1 MFHRL
6 SHNTPTF
13 AFPPPDSAV
22 DVMTPNWRKIH
33 LGVSIFLLALTA
45 CAPTRPPNI
54 GLDEVAHSLD
64 AARDA
69 GAPTYAP
76 MELRNAEDHLSQA
89 RARFAKRDYDQAANL
104 AQEAQADSELA
115 AARARLGKVR
125 EKVDARMHEN
135 ADLRQRSDAGGNPAD
150 AGGQP

>member
-1 MFHRL
+1 
-6 SHNTPTF
+6 
-13 AFPPPDSAV
+13 
-22 DVMTPNWRKIH
+22 MTPNRRKIH
-33 LGVSIFLLALTA
+33 LGVGIFALVVAA

-54 GLDEVAHSLD
+54 GLDEAARSLD

-89 RARFAKRDYDQAANL
+89 RARFAKRDYDEAASL
-104 AQEAQADSELA
+104 TQEAQADSELA
-115 AARARLGKVR
+115 AVKSRLGKAR

-150 AGGQP
+150 VGGQP

>member
-1 MFHRL
+1 
-6 SHNTPTF
+6 
-13 AFPPPDSAV
+13 
-22 DVMTPNWRKIH
+22 MTPNRRKIH
-33 LGVSIFLLALTA
+33 LGVSTFLLALTG
-45 CAPTRPPNI
+45 CGPTKPPNI
-54 GLDEVAHSLD
+54 GLDEVTRSLE

-89 RARFAKRDYDQAANL
+89 RARFAKRDYDEAARL
-104 AQEAQADSELA
+104 AQEAQTDSELA
-115 AARARLGKVR
+115 AVRARLGKAR

-135 ADLRQRSDAGGNPAD
+135 AELRQRSDGGTTPAD